1 MIDRLLS
8 NLFGGVLCGLCAGG
22 LCLAMLVVGC
32 AGTTGSGAPVAM
44 DANAPGAAAAK
55 GGVVQLASQPAS
67 APAMVFPE
75 GKFVS
80 LFDGKSLAGWKVPKF
95 GADGKVWVQ
104 DGQMH
109 VGIGDGC
116 TGATWT
122 GPIMREDY
130 ELSLEARRV
139 EGGDFFCGLTF
150 PVGTE
155 PVTLILGGWGG
166 ELVGL
171 SCIDRYDASENATTT
186 TIPFKNDQWY
196 DVRVKVTK
204 ARVQCFLD
212 DKEIVNVER
221 EGRKFSI
228 RWEVEESVPLG
239 LATWKTHGA
248 LRNIRLRRL
257 IDAEK

>member
-1 MIDRLLS
+1 MIDGLLTI
-8 NLFGGVLCGLCAGG
+8 FARGLCAGG
-22 LCLAMLVVGC
+22 LCVAMSVGGC
-32 AGTTGSGAPVAM
+32 AAPAGSGAPAAP
-44 DANAPGAAAAK
+44 DANTPAGAGDKVA
-55 GGVVQLASQPAS
+55 VTQPTS

-80 LFDGKSLAGWKVPKF
+80 LFDGKGLAGWRVPKF

-104 DGQMH
+104 DGQVH
-109 VGIGDGC
+109 VGIGGGC
-116 TGATWT
+116 TGLTWT

-150 PVGTE
+150 PVGKE

-221 EGRKFSI
+221 EGRKFSV

-239 LATWKTHGA
+239 VATWKTHGA

>member
-1 MIDRLLS
+1 MIDGLLTI
-8 NLFGGVLCGLCAGG
+8 FARGLCAGG
-22 LCLAMLVVGC
+22 LCLAMSVGGC
-32 AGTTGSGAPVAM
+32 AAPAGSGAP
-44 DANAPGAAAAK
+44 AAAGAK
-55 GGVVQLASQPAS
+55 VAVTQPAS

-80 LFDGKSLAGWKVPKF
+80 LFDGKGLAGWRVPKF

-104 DGQMH
+104 DGQVH
-109 VGIGDGC
+109 IGIGGGC
-116 TGATWT
+116 TGLTWT
-122 GPIMREDY
+122 GSIMREDY

-150 PVGTE
+150 PVGKE

-221 EGRKFSI
+221 EGRKFSV
-228 RWEVEESVPLG
+228 RWEVEENIPLG
-239 LATWKTHGA
+239 VATWKTHGA

>member
-8 NLFGGVLCGLCAGG
+8 IFARGLCAAG
-22 LCLAMLVVGC
+22 LCLAMSVGGC
-32 AGTTGSGAPVAM
+32 AGPAGSGAPVAM
-44 DANAPGAAAAK
+44 DANAPAAAAAK
-55 GGVVQLASQPAS
+55 GGVVQLASQPASQPAS

-80 LFDGKSLAGWKVPKF
+80 IFDGKSLAGWKVPKF

-122 GPIMREDY
+122 GSIMREDY

-150 PVGTE
+150 PVGKE

>member
-8 NLFGGVLCGLCAGG
+8 NLFGGVLCGLCACG
-22 LCLAMLVVGC
+22 LCLAMSVGGC
-32 AGTTGSGAPVAM
+32 TGPAGSGTPAAP
-44 DANAPGAAAAK
+44 DANAPVAADAK
-55 GGVVQLASQPAS
+55 VAASQPAS
-67 APAMVFPE
+67 APTMVFPE

-80 LFDGKSLAGWKVPKF
+80 LFDGKSLAGWRVPKF

-104 DGQMH
+104 DGQVH
-109 VGIGDGC
+109 VGIGGGC
-116 TGATWT
+116 TGITWT

-150 PVGTE
+150 PIGKE
-155 PVTLILGGWGG
+155 PATLILGGWGG

-221 EGRKFSI
+221 EGRKFSV

>member
-8 NLFGGVLCGLCAGG
+8 IFARGLCAGG
-22 LCLAMLVVGC
+22 LCLAMSVGGC
-32 AGTTGSGAPVAM
+32 AGPAGSGAPA
-44 DANAPGAAAAK
+44 AAAAK
-55 GGVVQLASQPAS
+55 GGVVQLASQPASQPAS

-80 LFDGKSLAGWKVPKF
+80 IFDGKSLAGWKVPKF

-122 GPIMREDY
+122 GSIMREDY

-150 PVGTE
+150 PVGKE

-186 TIPFKNDQWY
+186 TIPFKNGQWY

>member
-8 NLFGGVLCGLCAGG
+8 IFARGLCAGG
-22 LCLAMLVVGC
+22 LCVAMSVGGC
-32 AGTTGSGAPVAM
+32 AAPAGSGAPAAL
-44 DANAPGAAAAK
+44 DANAPAAAGDKVA
-55 GGVVQLASQPAS
+55 VTQPTS

-80 LFDGKSLAGWKVPKF
+80 LFDGKGLTGWRVPKF

-104 DGQMH
+104 DGQVH
-109 VGIGDGC
+109 VGIGGGC
-116 TGATWT
+116 TGLTWT

-150 PVGTE
+150 PVGKE

-212 DKEIVNVER
+212 DNEIVNVER
-221 EGRKFSI
+221 EGRKFSV

-239 LATWKTHGA
+239 VATWKTHGA

>member
-22 LCLAMLVVGC
+22 LCLAMSVVGC
-32 AGTTGSGAPVAM
+32 AGPAGSGAPA
-44 DANAPGAAAAK
+44 AAAAK
-55 GGVVQLASQPAS
+55 GGVVQLASQPASQPAS

-80 LFDGKSLAGWKVPKF
+80 LFDGKSLAGWRVPKF

-122 GPIMREDY
+122 GSIMREDY

-150 PVGTE
+150 PVGKE

-186 TIPFKNDQWY
+186 TIPFKNGQWY

>member
-8 NLFGGVLCGLCAGG
+8 IFARGLCAGG
-22 LCLAMLVVGC
+22 LCLAMSVVGC
-32 AGTTGSGAPVAM
+32 AGTTGSGAPA
-44 DANAPGAAAAK
+44 AAAAK

-67 APAMVFPE
+67 APAMVFLE

-80 LFDGKSLAGWKVPKF
+80 IFDGKSLAGWRVPKF

-122 GPIMREDY
+122 GSIMREDY

-150 PVGTE
+150 PVGKE

>member
-8 NLFGGVLCGLCAGG
+8 IFARGLCAGG
-22 LCLAMLVVGC
+22 LCVAMSVGGC
-32 AGTTGSGAPVAM
+32 AAPAGSGAPAAP
-44 DANAPGAAAAK
+44 DANTPAGAGDKVA
-55 GGVVQLASQPAS
+55 VTQPTS

-80 LFDGKSLAGWKVPKF
+80 LFDGKGLTGWRVPKF

-104 DGQMH
+104 DGQVH
-109 VGIGDGC
+109 VGIGGGC
-116 TGATWT
+116 TGLTWT

-150 PVGTE
+150 PVGKE

-221 EGRKFSI
+221 EGRKFSV

-239 LATWKTHGA
+239 VATWKTHGA

>member
-1 MIDRLLS
+1 MIDGLLTI
-8 NLFGGVLCGLCAGG
+8 FARGLCAGG
-22 LCLAMLVVGC
+22 LCLALVAGGC
-32 AGTTGSGAPVAM
+32 TGTAGTGAP
-44 DANAPGAAAAK
+44 AAAGAK
-55 GGVVQLASQPAS
+55 VAVTQPAS

-80 LFDGKSLAGWKVPKF
+80 LFDGKGLAGWRVPKF

-104 DGQMH
+104 DGQVH
-109 VGIGDGC
+109 IGIGGGC
-116 TGATWT
+116 TGLTWT
-122 GPIMREDY
+122 GSIMREDY

-150 PVGTE
+150 PVGKE

-212 DKEIVNVER
+212 DKEIVSVER
-221 EGRKFSI
+221 EGRKFSV
-228 RWEVEESVPLG
+228 RWEVEENVPLG

>member
-8 NLFGGVLCGLCAGG
+8 IFARGLCAGG
-22 LCLAMLVVGC
+22 LCVAMSVGGC
-32 AGTTGSGAPVAM
+32 AAPAGSGAPAAP
-44 DANAPGAAAAK
+44 DANTPAAAGAK
-55 GGVVQLASQPAS
+55 VAVAQPTS

-80 LFDGKSLAGWKVPKF
+80 LFDGKGLAGWRVPKF

-104 DGQMH
+104 DGQVH
-109 VGIGDGC
+109 VGIGGGC
-116 TGATWT
+116 TGLTWT

-150 PVGTE
+150 PVGKE

-221 EGRKFSI
+221 EGRKFSV

-239 LATWKTHGA
+239 VATWKTHGA